1 MLKEFP
7 LTNISSIKISLPK
20 GKYYLG
26 SPEYAVKEQSLWY
39 DVLINEEFETKGF
52 AKVGDL
58 VIYAYPIT
66 NQPHASLIGII
77 PEESVRKYAS
87 EEVLK
92 FLDKNNYN
100 EVGRWVDFDKD
111 FIVMFEMDKSKTNF
125 LSHRFGNNISIN
137 PFTGLDH
144 LDSK

>member
-1 MLKEFP
+1 M
-7 LTNISSIKISLPK
+7 TNPSSIKISLPK
-20 GKYYLG
+20 GRYYLG
-26 SPEYAVKEQSLWY
+26 SPEYAVKDQSLWY
-39 DVLINEEFETKGF
+39 DVLINEEFETKRF

-58 VIYAYPIT
+58 VIYAYPIRQHGFLRS
-66 NQPHASLIGII
+66 NFYKPQASLIGII

-111 FIVMFEMDKSKTNF
+111 FIVMFDTDKKKFSC
-125 LSHRFGNNISIN
+125 SSIR
-137 PFTGLDH
+137 
-144 LDSK
+144 K